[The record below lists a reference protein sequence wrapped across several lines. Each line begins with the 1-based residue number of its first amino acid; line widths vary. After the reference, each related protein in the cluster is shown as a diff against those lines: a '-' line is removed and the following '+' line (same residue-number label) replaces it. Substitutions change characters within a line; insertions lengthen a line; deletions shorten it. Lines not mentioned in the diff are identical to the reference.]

1 VRRTL
6 AALVLL
12 AALSALAA
20 DQIDLRFE
28 KWRESSRKIFAS
40 HHLIAYVRLAHIDRK
55 GAPFE
60 FRYDRHPEQVERI
73 QRPDG
78 AALARKKGQ
87 QWLESDDWGETGG
100 PVDPSV
106 AKQTEGMISY
116 VDLPLEDK
124 GESRDKSQGAV
135 VVRVIDQRKT
145 KDGDEEIVFER
156 GREHQNA
163 NLNYPKYTFF
173 RYKNAQPDDVF
184 LSEFSGPV
192 YDSGG
197 GKVQLDVR
205 YDYMIA
211 VKMDKTNVNII
222 TPTPSSQPD
231 QNSAKQKPPH

>member
-1 VRRTL
+1 
-6 AALVLL
+6 LL
-12 AALSALAA
+12 SAA
-20 DQIDLRFE
+20 DQVDPRFE
-28 KWRESSRKIFAS
+28 KWRESSRQIFAT

-60 FRYDRHPEQVERI
+60 FRYDRYP
-73 QRPDG
+73 
-78 AALARKKGQ
+78 
-87 QWLESDDWGETGG
+87 DWGETGD

-116 VDLPLEDK
+116 VDLPLKDK

-173 RYKNAQPDDVF
+173 RYKDAQPDDVF

-205 YDYMIA
+205 YEYMIA
-211 VKMDKTNVNII
+211 IKMDKTNVNII
-222 TPTPSSQPD
+222 TPTPSS
-231 QNSAKQKPPH
+231 SASPR